1 MLNRI
6 VESTIGQRTR
16 HLDPQPSAQHR
27 EDRRAHLGAAPRPPT
42 RWAPLV
48 IRRPTLLLLWS
59 LFFFAACSSD
69 EPPTPLATASAVANL
84 EVTATPNTPP
94 LDILPTITA
103 TPTAPPAT
111 PSPAAAPSGLWAF
124 DVARGKQVVLYQGAA
139 TVASQI
145 DASDNAAT
153 TTITDEGGTTAVRF
167 RPDGTRIEEH
177 ADRSLIVTAANG
189 DSRFYLNISDPASP
203 QLVLEHH
210 GEVVRLEGT
219 RPRIGISFSPS
230 GERLLVVSERPGA
243 AEGEVVR
250 TFSVH
255 STEDGR
261 LRMQFEHQAMLGAPA
276 IANWSPSGRY
286 VADRGLGGLFV
297 RDTVTGRA
305 WRLGPEGS
313 NRWSPLS
320 DQLLAITDL
329 GRLVIVS
336 IPELSGIDLG
346 PIDQS
351 ASVSFDRSG
360 QLVIATTYGDPEER
374 GSRSTRAFD
383 VGSGIEIAAWPGMDA
398 ARYAVEGLDAVI
410 ALHDGIAAI
419 FATATGCDG
428 GFIAIHPALGD
439 DQRCILGANPRW
451 SPNAQLLVYN
461 RDREVVLLSL
471 SSDVERVIARG
482 TPPADLAGGPSLRW
496 SRDGTWILI
505 QWPADLPT
513 DQ

>member
-189 DSRFYLNISDPASP
+189 DSRFYLNIKRPRPRHSSCSSTTARSCGSRARDRVSASP
-203 QLVLEHH
+203 SRHQENGYSSSPSVPAQPK
-210 GEVVRLEGT
+210 GKSSARSACT
-219 RPRIGISFSPS
+219 RPRTAGFACNSNIKRCSARRDC
-230 GERLLVVSERPGA
+230 ELVPVGTLRCRPWT
-243 AEGEVVR
+243 R
-250 TFSVH
+250 
-255 STEDGR
+255 R
-261 LRMQFEHQAMLGAPA
+261 PLRP
-276 IANWSPSGRY
+276 
-286 VADRGLGGLFV
+286 
-297 RDTVTGRA
+297 
-305 WRLGPEGS
+305 
-313 NRWSPLS
+313 
-320 DQLLAITDL
+320 
-329 GRLVIVS
+329 
-336 IPELSGIDLG
+336 
-346 PIDQS
+346 
-351 ASVSFDRSG
+351 
-360 QLVIATTYGDPEER
+360 
-374 GSRSTRAFD
+374 
-383 VGSGIEIAAWPGMDA
+383 
-398 ARYAVEGLDAVI
+398 
-410 ALHDGIAAI
+410 
-419 FATATGCDG
+419 
-428 GFIAIHPALGD
+428 
-439 DQRCILGANPRW
+439 
-451 SPNAQLLVYN
+451 
-461 RDREVVLLSL
+461 
-471 SSDVERVIARG
+471 
-482 TPPADLAGGPSLRW
+482 
-496 SRDGTWILI
+496 
-505 QWPADLPT
+505 
-513 DQ
+513 